1 MTIHKEGRFFL
12 LYFLLLI
19 VGINSSLYHLYGP
32 GIPLYLSVMVT
43 AAMFLIILQFFRSPY
58 VAIDPK
64 EKYILSPADGKV
76 VVIEKIHFDEFID
89 EERIQISIFMS
100 LFNVHVNRNP
110 VSGVVRYF
118 RYHAG
123 RYMVAWHPK
132 SSDENE
138 RTTVVYELGNGLLL
152 PIRQI
157 AGTLARRIM
166 FYIREGSRV
175 VQGEEFGFIKFG
187 SRVDIMVPL
196 EASIKVNIGEKVVA
210 GESILAELERE
221 ATEARI
227 S

>member
-12 LYFLLLI
+12 LYFFLVI
-19 VGINSSLYHLYGP
+19 VGINSGLYHLYGSS
-32 GIPLYLSVMVT
+32 ISLYLSFITTSVI
-43 AAMFLIILQFFRSPY
+43 FLIMLQFFRSPS
-58 VAIDPK
+58 VIINSDDR
-64 EKYILSPADGKV
+64 YILSPADGKV

-89 EERIQISIFMS
+89 EDRIQISIFMS

-110 VSGVVRYF
+110 VSGIIRYF
-118 RYHAG
+118 RYQTG

-138 RTTVVYELGNGLLL
+138 RTTVVYELGSGLLL
-152 PIRQI
+152 PVRQI

-187 SRVDIMVPL
+187 SRVDIMVPVK
-196 EASIKVNIGEKVVA
+196 ASIKVNIGEKVVA
-210 GESILAELERE
+210 GESVLAELK
-221 ATEARI
+221 
-227 S
+227 